1 MLTKVLKVS
10 LTYDRGTIIIK
21 GLAHIPFAIVDP
33 RTNSLRAQAMQY
45 SNIINYLHESDIEC
59 SGDYVLDLVPSPDL
73 KATNLSLRDYQQKAL
88 DRWTRVGMKGCIVLP
103 TGAGKTIIGI
113 KCIEKVNSASL
124 VVVPTLD
131 LMTQWTD
138 FRCNTLV
145 YATSTR

>member
-1 MLTKVLKVS
+1 LLKVS

-73 KATNLSLRDYQQKAL
+73 KATNLSLRDYQQEAL
-88 DRWTRVGMKGCIVLP
+88 DRWTKVGMKGCIVLP
-103 TGAGKTIIGI
+103 TGAGKTIIGLNKLLAKLRLTFI
-113 KCIEKVNSASL
+113 SRAYSVILKAKSNFWHPLEGY
-124 VVVPTLD
+124 
-131 LMTQWTD
+131 
-138 FRCNTLV
+138 F
-145 YATSTR
+145 